1 MTSHPC
7 TDEHLRSISTF
18 SGRRS
23 SGTIVYYFDADM
35 NETGYSLWPE
45 MSPEIAV
52 RTFGRTW
59 SDEALDKLH
68 IIKIMTTTTKLNNAE
83 REQKLRVANEAY
95 MNGNAIMRDSEY
107 DALWREHQDAR
118 ADDAHETDD
127 PVWRDTILDKVGAAP
142 HPQSGFAKVK
152 HSCPMQSLDNVFAGD
167 DGNIDE
173 LTKWLAKLNGD
184 EACKGCALVA
194 EPKIDGLSLRLTYA
208 RIGQSEHIHLTKA
221 VTRGDGETGDDVTLN
236 VMMAKLVPLELQ
248 CEPVEINGEVFM
260 TFADFEAL
268 NERQKAAGEEVYSN
282 PRNAAAGI
290 LRRKN
295 PAEVAGQGLSFIAH
309 GIASDTLSDCYGDDA
324 EWLQSLGLKFAPAV
338 YLLADGSHRA
348 TGEVISWLRLKE
360 IADQPYPTDGVV
372 LKVNDYKLR
381 EHLGSTSRAPRWAIA
396 FKFKQD
402 EVETTLKAITVQVGR
417 SGVLTPVAELE
428 PVEVDGS
435 VVSRA
440 TLHNE
445 DQVNR
450 LGLAVGDRV
459 IVRKAGAVIP
469 EIVRVAA
476 SKNTV
481 DTARRMFGDDPTREQ
496 MRVARVA
503 NFAAAYGGDDLGRP
517 QFNLPDHIGGKCPS
531 CGSTSIEQAVVMRAA
546 QSVGKS
552 TAKAASVWMCTNT
565 AGCKAQMAARIEHM
579 ASRDCLNLS
588 QMGTELCA
596 EIAFRAPLEID
607 NFQHPFDLFKVPAS
621 WFANLSW
628 TTESGGKMTFGE
640 SRAET
645 LHKAMR
651 AAEKLPLR
659 NWIAALGIHTIGK
672 NTSKEISRLCR
683 DVLHLVEECT
693 SSVGFF
699 RRMVGYPAVSSTPE
713 FDIIKKQYEISHH
726 LGPVSLMALV
736 NFVNGTEGRRV
747 LSLIP
752 DTVKSDNYAPEPV
765 KAEPAAGDS
774 LFKGKTVVLTGTIS
788 VPRHVMEAELEK
800 AGAKLS
806 GSVSKK
812 TDFLIAGED
821 CGSKLK
827 KAQDAGVRI
836 LTEAEA
842 RAML

>member
-1 MTSHPC
+1 
-7 TDEHLRSISTF
+7 
-18 SGRRS
+18 
-23 SGTIVYYFDADM
+23 
-35 NETGYSLWPE
+35 
-45 MSPEIAV
+45 
-52 RTFGRTW
+52 
-59 SDEALDKLH
+59 
-68 IIKIMTTTTKLNNAE
+68 MTTTTKLTNAE
-83 REQKLRVANEAY
+83 REQKLRDANEAY

-152 HSCPMQSLDNVFAGD
+152 HSCKMESLDNVFAGD
-167 DGNIDE
+167 DGNIED

-208 RIGQSEHIHLTKA
+208 RIGQSEHVHLTKA

-236 VMMAKLVPLELQ
+236 VMMAQLVPLELQ

-268 NERQKAAGEEVYSN
+268 NARQKAAGEELYSN

-295 PAEVAGQGLSFIAH
+295 FEEVVGRGLSFIAH
-309 GIASDTLSDCYGDDA
+309 GIASGAVTDCYGDDA

-348 TGEVISWLRLKE
+348 TGEVISRLRLKE

-381 EHLGSTSRAPRWAIA
+381 EYLGSTSRAPRWAIA
-396 FKFKQD
+396 FKFKQE
-402 EVETTLKAITVQVGR
+402 EVETTLKAVTVQVGR

-450 LGLAVGDRV
+450 LHLRIGDRV
-459 IVRKAGAVIP
+459 VVRKAGAIIP
-469 EIVRVAA
+469 EIVR
-476 SKNTV
+476 SIT
-481 DTARRMFGDDPTREQ
+481 GQTRSEQ
-496 MRVARVA
+496 EQQPFSLYEHVE
-503 NFAAAYGGDDLGRP
+503 G
-517 QFNLPDHIGGKCPS
+517 QCPS
-531 CGSTSIEQAVVMRAA
+531 CSGAIEVRDVDKGAA
-546 QSVGKS
+546 I
-552 TAKAASVWMCTNT
+552 WFCTNT

-596 EIAFRAPLEID
+596 EIAFRAPLELD
-607 NFQHPFDLFKVPAS
+607 EFEHPFDLFKVPAS

-628 TTESGGKMTFGE
+628 TTESGGKMTFGA
-640 SRAET
+640 SRANT
-645 LHKAMR
+645 LRRAMD

-659 NWIAALGIHTIGK
+659 NWIVALGIHTIGK
-672 NTSKEISRLCR
+672 NTSKEISRLCEN
-683 DVLHLVEECT
+683 VEGLRLECT
-693 SSVGFF
+693 STIGLFHC
-699 RRMVGYPAVSSTPE
+699 MVEFSEKGTQKE
-713 FDIIKKQYEISHH
+713 FDAMKARYNVSHH
-726 LGPVSLMALV
+726 LGPVSLKNLV
-736 NFVNGTEGRRV
+736 DFVKSDNGPYA

-752 DTVKSDNYAPEPV
+752 GTVKSDNYAPEPV

-774 LFKGKTVVLTGTIS
+774 LFAGKTVVLTGTIS

-800 AGAKLS
+800 VGAVLS
-806 GSVSKK
+806 SSVSKK

-827 KAQDAGVRI
+827 KAQEAGVKI

>member
-1 MTSHPC
+1 MTNA
-7 TDEHLRSISTF
+7 TREKVLR
-18 SGRRS
+18 
-23 SGTIVYYFDADM
+23 
-35 NETGYSLWPE
+35 L
-45 MSPEIAV
+45 
-52 RTFGRTW
+52 
-59 SDEALDKLH
+59 
-68 IIKIMTTTTKLNNAE
+68 
-83 REQKLRVANEAY
+83 ANENY
-95 MNGNAIMRDSEY
+95 HNGQPSMRDSEY

-142 HPQSGFAKVK
+142 HPSSGFAKVK
-152 HSCPMQSLDNVFAGD
+152 HSCKMESLDNVFAGD
-167 DGNIDE
+167 DGNIED

-194 EPKIDGLSLRLTYA
+194 EPKIDGLSLRATYA
-208 RIGQSEHIHLTKA
+208 RMPGVVGVMLAKA
-221 VTRGDGETGDDVTLN
+221 VTRGDGETGDDVTANVYAANLLPRELN
-236 VMMAKLVPLELQ
+236 CDPI
-248 CEPVEINGEVFM
+248 EINGEVFM

-268 NERQKAAGEEVYSN
+268 NARQKAAGEEVYSN

-295 PAEVAGQGLSFIAH
+295 PWEVIGQGLSFVAH
-309 GIASDTLSDCYGDDA
+309 GIASGMSSDRYGDDA

-348 TGEVISWLRLKE
+348 TGEVISRLRLKE

-372 LKVNDYKLR
+372 LKVNSYDLR
-381 EHLGSTSRAPRWAIA
+381 KHLGSTSRAPRWAIA
-396 FKFKQD
+396 FKFKQE

-450 LGLAVGDRV
+450 LHLRIGDRV
-459 IVRKAGAVIP
+459 VVRKAGAIIP
-469 EIVRVAA
+469 EIVR
-476 SKNTV
+476 SITG
-481 DTARRMFGDDPTREQ
+481 RTRSEQ
-496 MRVARVA
+496 EQQPFSLYEHVE
-503 NFAAAYGGDDLGRP
+503 GE
-517 QFNLPDHIGGKCPS
+517 CPS
-531 CGSTSIEQAVVMRAA
+531 CSGTIEVRDVDK
-546 QSVGKS
+546 G
-552 TAKAASVWMCTNT
+552 AASVWVCTNT

-596 EIAFRAPLEID
+596 EIAFRAPLELGWV
-607 NFQHPFDLFKVPAS
+607 QHPFDLFGVTPS

-628 TTESGGKMTFGE
+628 KTESGGTMTFGGR
-640 SRAET
+640 RAMT
-645 LHKAMR
+645 LQEAMQ
-651 AAEKLPLR
+651 AANNLPLR
-659 NWIAALGIHTIGK
+659 NWIAALGIPTIGK
-672 NTSKEISRLCR
+672 NTSKEISRLCQNCI
-683 DVLHLVEECT
+683 DLVIACT
-693 SSVGFF
+693 SSVGIF

-713 FDIIKKQYEISHH
+713 FDALKEHYGISHH

-736 NFVNGTEGRRV
+736 NFVNGIEGRRV
-747 LSLIP
+747 LGLIP
-752 DTVKSDNYAPEPV
+752 TTVKSDNYAPEPV

-827 KAQDAGVRI
+827 KAQEAGVRI